1 MVSSNVS
8 SRSREKVLGSLR
20 IGRILIT
27 GLGGNL
33 GFLEKVGLG
42 CLDHVGLGLT
52 INRST
57 EQANYREENSVL
69 EWIGR
74 RYMRMQKIRH
84 EEQGFT
90 LIELLIVITLLFHKL
105 RYHSQT
111 RPN

>member
-1 MVSSNVS
+1 M
-8 SRSREKVLGSLR
+8 
-20 IGRILIT
+20 
-27 GLGGNL
+27 
-33 GFLEKVGLG
+33 
-42 CLDHVGLGLT
+42 GLGLT

-90 LIELLIVITLLFHKL
+90 LIELLIVITLPFHKL
-105 RYHSQT
+105 PRRAEL